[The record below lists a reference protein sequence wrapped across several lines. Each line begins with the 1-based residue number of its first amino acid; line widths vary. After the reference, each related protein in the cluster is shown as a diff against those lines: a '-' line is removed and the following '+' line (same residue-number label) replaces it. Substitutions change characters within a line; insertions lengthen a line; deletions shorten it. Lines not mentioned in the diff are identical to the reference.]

1 MKFIL
6 LPKPIDN
13 VESVFPELD
22 SELIYTN
29 ILQGINISVFQ
40 QLQVMMLMVWVIEL
54 SKSPIPHQQTFM
66 HFTEKL

>member
-40 QLQVMMLMVWVIEL
+40 QLQVMMLMV
-54 SKSPIPHQQTFM
+54 
-66 HFTEKL
+66 